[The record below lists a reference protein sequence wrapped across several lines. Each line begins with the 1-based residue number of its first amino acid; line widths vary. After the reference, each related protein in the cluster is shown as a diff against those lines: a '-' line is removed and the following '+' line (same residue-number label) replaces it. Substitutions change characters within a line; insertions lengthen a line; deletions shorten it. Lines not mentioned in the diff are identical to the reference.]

1 MIVIVFYLFQSR
13 VFQIVVRGGARI
25 QWGDGGGSE
34 ILLGENIFLPGKGNL
49 RRSDFDDLNLF
60 QR

>member
-25 QWGDGGGSE
+25 QWGGSE

-49 RRSDFDDLNLF
+49 RRSDFDDSNLF